1 MVGVSAIEEFQLLE
15 SVQACASDPDLWSQT
30 LDQIEKTCLGR
41 IYLLELDVHGHHSGR
56 YCDVDAAAE
65 LIDYLSMISVREGQS
80 AFEFLQK
87 DAQAFY
93 PYSRSLLDR
102 VRSQSYY
109 QASKTIHEFAIF
121 PGYICTLLRSSER
134 TVLFCGLFDTENGEA
149 VDQNLVLPTFR
160 RLSRAISLSLE
171 VENRLEQ
178 VNKRQ
183 LALQLILQ
191 DHPHS
196 TFLID
201 TDFGI
206 KISTPACK
214 KLLSDGDVFT
224 AQNDRLVPMRKDVES
239 ALLVVTSQI
248 TDHLSGNDH
257 GSRHYREHFLTEQSL
272 VSSRSD
278 NRLFRLL
285 VRGLFSEFEDLR
297 SRPDAYI
304 LVEVRNQLQLPEDVN
319 SLLRSCFDLSE
330 KEAQLAYFLATTGSL
345 TATLDILGITRN
357 TAKTHLRRIYEK
369 TMTQSQLELSK
380 LLHGLSGLL

>member
-1 MVGVSAIEEFQLLE
+1 MVGVSTTEEFQILE

-30 LDQIEKTCLGR
+30 LDQIETACR
-41 IYLLELDVHGHHSGR
+41 CRTYLLELDAHGYHSGR

-65 LIDYLSMISVREGQS
+65 LIDYLSMISVREGQN

-93 PYSRSLLDR
+93 PYSRNLLDR
-102 VRSQSYY
+102 LRNQSYY

-121 PGYICTLLRSSER
+121 PGYICRLLCSTER
-134 TVLFCGLFDTENGEA
+134 TVLFCCLFDTENDET
-149 VDQNLVLPTFR
+149 VDQNRVLPTFR

-171 VENRLEQ
+171 LESRLEQ

-183 LALQLILQ
+183 LALQLMLQ
-191 DHPHS
+191 THPHS
-196 TFLID
+196 AFLID
-201 TDFGI
+201 TEFGI

-214 KLLSDGDVFT
+214 KLISDGDVFT
-224 AQNDRLVPMRKDVES
+224 APNDRLVPMRKDVES

-257 GSRHYREHFLTEQSL
+257 GSRHDRQHFLTEQSL

-285 VRGLFSEFEDLR
+285 VRGPFSEFEDRR
-297 SRPDAYI
+297 SRQDAYI
-304 LVEVRNQLQLPEDVN
+304 LVEVRDQLELPEDVN